1 MLPQDEEFLQRRN
14 LLYDVIPEQG
24 MVCLVIKDYSLPVGY
39 SPDTSDLLIRLPPGF
54 PDVPPDMFWFDPPV
68 RLEVTG
74 AFPVAADLMESY
86 LGRTWQRFSRHLQ
99 PGVWRSAQ
107 DGLESYL
114 SLIRLAL
121 RQSIPGSS

>member
-1 MLPQDEEFLQRRN
+1 MLPRDEEFLQRRN
-14 LLYDVIPEQG
+14 LQYEVKPENG
-24 MVCLVIKDYSLPVGY
+24 MVCLVIKGYTVPAGY
-39 SPDTSDLLIRLPPGF
+39 SPSTSDLLIRLPPGF

-68 RLEVTG
+68 RLSATG

-99 PGVWRSAQ
+99 SGVWQPAK

-114 SLIRLAL
+114 SLVRLAL
-121 RQSIPGSS
+121 QQSIPGSS